1 MKERS
6 LAEVAR
12 WMGANIVR
20 GEQTSPI
27 GGAVIDSRKA
37 TAGALFFALEGENC
51 HGIDHAQDALEKG
64 AAAVVSEP
72 GYAARHKGPALEVE
86 DVAGALQSLASE
98 IRREEE
104 PVLPAIAITGSV
116 GKTTTCAILRSLLG
130 ANLQVQSPQ
139 DSYNNH
145 LGVPITILDAP
156 PETEIL
162 ILELGTTAPGE
173 IAALAQIARASYGV
187 ITSVAPTHWQGLG
200 SIEGVH
206 REKFSLF
213 DHIDGDGLWAPVE
226 CREGTLQ
233 ALDTYRWTGP
243 DGDLEI
249 RRRGSQSVEVLDRCR
264 TREFFLPWSHP
275 SDWVLRCLES
285 AVAMA
290 LEIVD
295 DPEQLIEGATR
306 IQLPRWRHEVRTVN
320 GIEMILD
327 CYNSSPCA
335 LAAAIE
341 DLVQSQGCR
350 KLAVIGTM
358 EELGEDEQRYHVEAG
373 RHCIEAGVDVVFVC
387 GRAADWVDQG
397 VRSGGGE
404 SIFIEDG
411 EAGAEVVKEELRSG
425 DRILFKASRLQRFEQ
440 LAQLVEQQFEE
451 QGEKA

>member
-27 GGAVIDSRKA
+27 DGAVIDSRNA
-37 TAGALFFALEGENC
+37 TAGALFFTLEGENC

-72 GYAARHKGPALEVE
+72 GYAARHKGPALEVD
-86 DVAGALQSLASE
+86 DVALALQSLASE
-98 IRREEE
+98 IRRQEETT
-104 PVLPAIAITGSV
+104 VTAIAVTGSV

-130 ANLQVQSPQ
+130 ETRQVHSPRG
-139 DSYNNH
+139 SFNNH
-145 LGVPITILDAP
+145 LGVPITILEAP
-156 PETEIL
+156 PGTEIL
-162 ILELGTTAPGE
+162 ILELGTNTPGE
-173 IAALAQIARASYGV
+173 IADLARIARARYGV
-187 ITSVAPTHWQGLG
+187 ITSVAETHLQGLE
-200 SIEGVH
+200 SLDGVQ

-213 DHIDGDGLWAPVE
+213 DHINGDGLWAPVE
-226 CREGTLQ
+226 CRGTLQ
-233 ALDTYRWTGP
+233 QIDGYRWTGP
-243 DGDLEI
+243 GGDLEI
-249 RRRGSQSVEVLDRCR
+249 RRDESRGVVVLDRFR
-264 TREFFLPWSHP
+264 KREFILPWSHS

-285 AVAMA
+285 ALAMA

-335 LAAAIE
+335 LAAAVD
-341 DLVQSQGCR
+341 DLGRSKASR

-358 EELGEDEQRYHVEAG
+358 EELGEDEQRFHVEAG
-373 RHCIEAGVDVVFVC
+373 RHCIESGVDVVFVR
-387 GRAADWVDQG
+387 GRAAEWIDQG
-397 VRSGGGE
+397 VRAAGCE

-411 EAGAEVVKEELRSG
+411 EVGARVVTEELRSG
-425 DRILFKASRLQRFEQ
+425 DRILFKASRLEQFEL
-440 LAQLVEQQFEE
+440 LAQLVEQQLHEE
-451 QGEKA
+451 GAVS